1 MLNLCEPS
9 FEALIVTLLPDPVCG
24 EGVGQHVEA
33 GEHDEG
39 LEVAALGHGARHD
52 GGGQRGQRQLVEE
65 GEGALRRGAVQPV
78 RLIEELAPA
87 CNRNF
92 ASFSQHS
99 DPTKSLLKEKEGILR
114 GSSQNIVKFREVSLT
129 LLQ

>member
-1 MLNLCEPS
+1 MLNISEPS

-33 GEHDEG
+33 GEEDEG

-87 CNRNF
+87 WR
-92 ASFSQHS
+92 
-99 DPTKSLLKEKEGILR
+99 T
-114 GSSQNIVKFREVSLT
+114 EVIRD
-129 LLQ
+129 QD